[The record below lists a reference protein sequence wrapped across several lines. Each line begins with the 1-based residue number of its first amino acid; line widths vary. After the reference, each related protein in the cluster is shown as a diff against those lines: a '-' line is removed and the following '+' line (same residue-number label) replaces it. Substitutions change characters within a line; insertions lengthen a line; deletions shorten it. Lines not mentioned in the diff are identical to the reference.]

1 MDHLNPEMPSPATL
15 ADCEATL
22 QEWDRLAVR
31 DYWDGVIAEELG
43 APLSRVAEPDNA
55 ASPSDSTA
63 GRPALH
69 LVNSPQP
76 PRVELPSAFDEA
88 A

>member
-43 APLSRVAEPDNA
+43 APLSRVAEPDRA
-55 ASPSDSTA
+55 ASPSDTA

-69 LVNSPQP
+69 LVTSQQSPQ
-76 PRVELPSAFDEA
+76 VELPSSFDEA

>member
-1 MDHLNPEMPSPATL
+1 MDHLDADMPSPATL

-22 QEWDRLAVR
+22 PEWDRLAVR
-31 DYWDGVIAEELG
+31 DYWDGVIAEEIG
-43 APLSRVAEPDNA
+43 APLYRVAEPGRA
-55 ASPSDSTA
+55 ASPSDTA

-69 LVNSPQP
+69 LAISQQP
-76 PRVELPSAFDEA
+76 PRVELPSSFDEA